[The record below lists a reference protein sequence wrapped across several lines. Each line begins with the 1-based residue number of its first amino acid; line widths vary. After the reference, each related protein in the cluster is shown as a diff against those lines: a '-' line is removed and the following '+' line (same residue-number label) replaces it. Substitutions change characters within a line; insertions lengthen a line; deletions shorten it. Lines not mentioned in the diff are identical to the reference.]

1 MPLSMHQAS
10 APVFL
15 RALANLRHVLEAGEA
30 HALARGFDP
39 ELLLQARLTPD
50 MLPLV
55 RQVQIATD
63 MATRGSARLAGGEPP
78 AFPDE
83 ETDFAGLY
91 ARIDRARAYVETQAP
106 QQIDGSEARPV
117 SVPRRG
123 ADPLQMDG
131 QGYLLHFLLPNLFFH
146 CTTAYAILR
155 QSGVALGKVDFMG
168 KPV

>member
-1 MPLSMHQAS
+1 MSLSMHQAS

-15 RALANLRHVLEAGEA
+15 RTLANLRHVLELGEA

-39 ELLLQARLTPD
+39 ALLVQARLTAD

-63 MATRGSARLAGGEPP
+63 MATRGCSRLAGGEPP

-91 ARIDRARAYVETQAP
+91 SRIDRACANVESYSAD
-106 QQIDGSEARPV
+106 QIDGSEGRSV
-117 SVPRRG
+117 TVPRRG
-123 ADPLQMDG
+123 GEPLLMDG
-131 QGYLLHFLLPNLFFH
+131 QAYLLHFLLPNLFFH
-146 CTTAYAILR
+146 CTSAYAILR
-155 QSGVALGKVDFMG
+155 QAGVALGKVDFMG
-168 KPV
+168 KP

>member
-1 MPLSMHQAS
+1 MSLFMHQAS

-15 RALANLRHVLEAGEA
+15 RARANLRHVLELGEA

-39 ELLLQARLTPD
+39 ALLVQARLTAD

-63 MATRGSARLAGGEPP
+63 MATRGCARLAGGEPP

-83 ETDFAGLY
+83 ETNFAGLY
-91 ARIDRARAYVETQAP
+91 SRIDRARATVESYAAG
-106 QQIDGSEARPV
+106 QIDGSEGRPV

-123 ADPLQMDG
+123 GEPLQMDG
-131 QGYLLHFLLPNLFFH
+131 QAYLLHFLLPNLFFH
-146 CTTAYAILR
+146 CTSAYAILR
-155 QSGVALGKVDFMG
+155 QAGVALGKADFMG
-168 KPV
+168 QP

>member
-1 MPLSMHQAS
+1 MSLSMHQTS
-10 APVFL
+10 VPVFL
-15 RALANLRHVLEAGEA
+15 RVLANLRHVLELGEA

-39 ELLLQARLTPD
+39 ALLVQARLSAD

-63 MATRGSARLAGGEPP
+63 MATRGCARLAGGEPP

-91 ARIDRARAYVETQAP
+91 SRIDRARENVESYSAE
-106 QQIDGSEARPV
+106 QIDGSEGRPV

-123 ADPLQMDG
+123 GDPLQMDG

-155 QSGVALGKVDFMG
+155 QAGVALGKVDFMG
-168 KPV
+168 KS

>member
-1 MPLSMHQAS
+1 MSLSMHQAS

-15 RALANLRHVLEAGEA
+15 RALANLRHVLELGEA

-39 ELLLQARLTPD
+39 ALLLQARLTAD

-63 MATRGSARLAGGEPP
+63 MATRGCARLAGGEPP

-83 ETDFAGLY
+83 EIDFAGLY
-91 ARIDRARAYVETQAP
+91 ARIDRARVDVESYAAA
-106 QQIDGSEARPV
+106 QIDGSEGRAV

-123 ADPLQMDG
+123 SEPLQMDG

-146 CTTAYAILR
+146 CTSAYAILR
-155 QSGVALGKVDFMG
+155 QAGVALGKMDFMG
-168 KPV
+168 KP